1 MHNFFLNHQEFA
13 DGALKIGVWYYD
25 SLSGKVDW
33 SYGMEVI
40 YGLPRGGFL
49 GTMEDFVRRIHPD
62 DVARN
67 LRESQEAVD
76 SRQPFDLYFRIV
88 RTDGAVRWV
97 NARGLARWNA
107 EGIFLGASGIQM
119 DISEQVEREQQ
130 IRLQAQVIANMAE
143 GVVMVHAESGNITYA
158 NPRFEQM
165 LGYTSGALVGQHI
178 SVVNAS
184 SQQDP
189 AKVAG
194 QIISELHRFGYWRG
208 EVNNRCADG
217 REIWTTCTVSELVYE
232 GMSRIW
238 ISVHTDISAQREAQQ
253 ERDEAMI
260 QLRQLALNIQDSIEA
275 ERLAVSRDVHDQL
288 GAALTGMRMRLE
300 ALAGQLDPESANLA
314 AELRN
319 VTQTARSLQLAARN
333 ICTHLRPQILDDVGL
348 VDACRWYVKDW
359 SASTGIPVRSRI
371 VKLKTEPNGKIA
383 TDMFRVLQEL
393 LTNVARHAVASE
405 VEVSLSGG
413 KSSLNLKVRDNGRGF
428 EPSQSKQ
435 GFGLMGVRE
444 RVRQHGGL
452 LQLDSGAGG
461 TTACAT
467 MRIKPL
473 T

>member
-13 DGALKIGVWYYD
+13 DEALKIGVWYYD

-67 LRESQEAVD
+67 LRESQEALD

-107 EGIFLGASGIQM
+107 EGVFLGASGIQM
-119 DISEQVEREQQ
+119 DVSEQVEREQK

-143 GVVMVHAESGNITYA
+143 GVVMVHADSGNIAYA

-178 SVVNAS
+178 SVVNAI

-189 AKVAG
+189 AEVAR
-194 QIISELHRFGYWRG
+194 QIIAVLNRHGCWRG

-217 REIWTTCTVSELVYE
+217 REIWTTCTVSELLHE
-232 GMSRIW
+232 GMGRVW
-238 ISVHTDISAQREAQQ
+238 ISVHTDITAQREAQHT
-253 ERDEAMI
+253 RDEALF
-260 QLRQLALNIQDSIEA
+260 QLRRLTLNIQDSIEA
-275 ERLAVSRDVHDQL
+275 ERLAVSRDVHDLL
-288 GAALTGMRMRLE
+288 GAALTGMRMKLERLAE
-300 ALAGQLDPESANLA
+300 QLGPESANLA
-314 AELRN
+314 AELRD
-319 VTQTARSLQLAARN
+319 VTQTARGLQLAARD

-348 VDACRWYVKDW
+348 VEACRWYIKDW

-371 VKLKTEPNGKIA
+371 VKLKTEPNGKIV
-383 TDMFRVLQEL
+383 TDMFRALQEL
-393 LTNVARHAVASE
+393 LTNVARHAAASE

-413 KSSLNLKVRDNGRGF
+413 TSSLILKVRDNGRGF
-428 EPSQSKQ
+428 EPNQSTQ

-452 LQLDSGAGG
+452 LQIDSIASG
-461 TTACAT
+461 TTACVT
-467 MRIKPL
+467 MRLKPSA
-473 T
+473 